1 MIKGIKKT
9 YDSYK
14 NSMINKVNKFQQSV
28 IKNNKF
34 NDSYELNNL
43 IIHTQLLIKTFEE
56 INKELTWFEKNW
68 KEFRIDFDED
78 VNKYFDELNY
88 NYFKKEGCTA
98 DDGGLFYF
106 KTQEEMNGLDCLI
119 RNITNGKELKFMPK
133 RMKSKLPIYRIGFLL
148 IN

>member
-43 IIHTQLLIKTFEE
+43 IIHRQLLIKTFEE
-56 INKELTWFEKNW
+56 INKELKKMTDNL
-68 KEFRIDFDED
+68 
-78 VNKYFDELNY
+78 ELILMKMLTNI
-88 NYFKKEGCTA
+88 
-98 DDGGLFYF
+98 L
-106 KTQEEMNGLDCLI
+106 MN
-119 RNITNGKELKFMPK
+119 
-133 RMKSKLPIYRIGFLL
+133 
-148 IN
+148 

>member
-43 IIHTQLLIKTFEE
+43 IIHRQLLIKTFEE
-56 INKELTWFEKNW
+56 INKELKKITDNL
-68 KEFRIDFDED
+68 
-78 VNKYFDELNY
+78 ELILMKMLTNI
-88 NYFKKEGCTA
+88 
-98 DDGGLFYF
+98 L
-106 KTQEEMNGLDCLI
+106 MN
-119 RNITNGKELKFMPK
+119 
-133 RMKSKLPIYRIGFLL
+133 
-148 IN
+148 

>member
-1 MIKGIKKT
+1 MIKDIKKT
-9 YDSYK
+9 YDSYQ

-43 IIHTQLLIKTFEE
+43 IIHRQLLIKTFEE
-56 INKELTWFEKNW
+56 IN
-68 KEFRIDFDED
+68 
-78 VNKYFDELNY
+78 ELNY

-106 KTQEEMNGLDCLI
+106 KTQKEMNGLDCLI
-119 RNITNGKELKFMPK
+119 RNITNGNELKFMPK